1 MQKFQMKYVLTTLF
15 VCLMLAGQSQ
25 WPDHIYKPNIHSV
38 KLFKYGDVYSYP
50 VLNLGSNDQI
60 ELHFDDLDGDIK
72 NYYYTFQLC
81 NADWNPANIQAFDY
95 IKGFQSNRI
104 SNYRISSIIP
114 TRYTHYQAV
123 LPERSM
129 VPTRSG
135 NYLLKVYLN
144 SDTSKLAFT
153 KRFLVVNNRMAVSA
167 QVMQPYNG
175 HLGRTHQRVQVN
187 VNTANAQINSI
198 SPQDIKV
205 AIVQN
210 YIWQEASIIDRPTI
224 FRGNYYEYS
233 DESNTTFAAGKEWR
247 WVNLRS
253 FRLRSDRVQQIVDTS
268 KTRTDIYVKPDA
280 ERYNQVYIY
289 MPDINGLYTL
299 QNDDGTNPYWQSD
312 YAWVHF
318 SFIPPSNRAFEGR
331 SIYLFGELTNYDL
344 NVDSKMLFNE
354 EKGVYE
360 KSIFLKQGY
369 YNYSYVTLTDKKE
382 AGVSPSFENTE
393 GNYWGADNAYMIMV
407 YYRPFGARADELLGF
422 TRVNSVFQR

>member
-25 WPDHIYKPNIHSV
+25 WPDHIYKPNIHSI

-354 EKGVYE
+354 DKGVYE

-382 AGVSPSFENTE
+382 AGVSPSLENTE
-393 GNYWGADNAYMIMV
+393 GNYWGTDNAYMIMV

>member
-25 WPDHIYKPNIHSV
+25 WPDHIYKPNIHSI

>member
-382 AGVSPSFENTE
+382 AGVSPSLENTE
-393 GNYWGADNAYMIMV
+393 GNYWGTDNAYMIMV

>member
-1 MQKFQMKYVLTTLF
+1 MQKIQMKYVLTSLF
-15 VCLMLAGQSQ
+15 VCMMLAGQSQ
-25 WPDHIYKPNIHSV
+25 LPDHIFKSNIHSV

-50 VLNLGSNDQI
+50 VLNLGSGDQI

-153 KRFLVVNNRMAVSA
+153 KRFLVVNNKMAVTA

-210 YIWQEASIIDRPTI
+210 YIWQEASVIDRPTI

-233 DESNTTFAAGKEWR
+233 DESSTTFAAGKEWR

-318 SFIPPSNRAFEGR
+318 SFIPPGNRAFEGR

-360 KSIFLKQGY
+360 KSIYLKQGY

-382 AGVSPSFENTE
+382 EGVAPSFDNTE
-393 GNYWGADNAYMIMV
+393 GNFWGADNAYMVMV

>member
-1 MQKFQMKYVLTTLF
+1 
-15 VCLMLAGQSQ
+15 
-25 WPDHIYKPNIHSV
+25 
-38 KLFKYGDVYSYP
+38 
-50 VLNLGSNDQI
+50 
-60 ELHFDDLDGDIK
+60 
-72 NYYYTFQLC
+72 
-81 NADWNPANIQAFDY
+81 
-95 IKGFQSNRI
+95 
-104 SNYRISSIIP
+104 
-114 TRYTHYQAV
+114 
-123 LPERSM
+123 
-129 VPTRSG
+129 
-135 NYLLKVYLN
+135 
-144 SDTSKLAFT
+144 
-153 KRFLVVNNRMAVSA
+153 MAVSA

-382 AGVSPSFENTE
+382 AGVSPSLENTE
-393 GNYWGADNAYMIMV
+393 GNYWGTDNAYMIMV

>member
-25 WPDHIYKPNIHSV
+25 WPDHIYKPNIHSI

-318 SFIPPSNRAFEGR
+318 SFIPPGNRAFEGR

-354 EKGVYE
+354 DKGVYE

>member
-60 ELHFDDLDGDIK
+60 ELHFDDLDGEIK

-233 DESNTTFAAGKEWR
+233 DESSTTFAAGKEWR

-318 SFIPPSNRAFEGR
+318 SFIPPGNRAFEGR

>member
-25 WPDHIYKPNIHSV
+25 WPDHIYKPNIHSI

-60 ELHFDDLDGDIK
+60 ELHFDDLDGEIK

-233 DESNTTFAAGKEWR
+233 DESSTTFAAGKEWR

-354 EKGVYE
+354 DKGVYE

>member
-25 WPDHIYKPNIHSV
+25 WPDHIYKPNIHSI

-268 KTRTDIYVKPDA
+268 KTRTYIYVKPDA

-354 EKGVYE
+354 DKGVYE

>member
-25 WPDHIYKPNIHSV
+25 WPDHIYKPNIHSI

-318 SFIPPSNRAFEGR
+318 SFIPPGNRAFEGR

>member
-25 WPDHIYKPNIHSV
+25 WPDHIYKPNIHSI

-60 ELHFDDLDGDIK
+60 ELHFDDLDGEIK

>member
-60 ELHFDDLDGDIK
+60 ELHFDDLDGEIK

-318 SFIPPSNRAFEGR
+318 SFIPPGNRAFEGR

>member
-114 TRYTHYQAV
+114 TRYTHYLAV

>member
-114 TRYTHYQAV
+114 TRYTHYLAV

-382 AGVSPSFENTE
+382 AGVSPSLENTE
-393 GNYWGADNAYMIMV
+393 GNYWGTDNAYMIMV

>member
-25 WPDHIYKPNIHSV
+25 WPDHIYKPNIHSI

-354 EKGVYE
+354 DKGVYE

>member
-25 WPDHIYKPNIHSV
+25 WPDHIYKPNIHSI

-60 ELHFDDLDGDIK
+60 ELHFDDLDGEIK

-233 DESNTTFAAGKEWR
+233 DESSTTFAAGKEWR

-318 SFIPPSNRAFEGR
+318 SFIPPGNRAFEGR

>member
-25 WPDHIYKPNIHSV
+25 WPDHIYKPNIHSI

-81 NADWNPANIQAFDY
+81 NADWNPANILAFDY

-354 EKGVYE
+354 DKGVYE

>member
-25 WPDHIYKPNIHSV
+25 WPDHIYKPNIHSI

-60 ELHFDDLDGDIK
+60 ELHFDDLDGEIK

-354 EKGVYE
+354 DKGVYE

>member
-382 AGVSPSFENTE
+382 AGVSPSLENTE

>member
-25 WPDHIYKPNIHSV
+25 WPDHIYKPNIHSI

-60 ELHFDDLDGDIK
+60 ELHFDDLDGEIK

-233 DESNTTFAAGKEWR
+233 DESSTTFAAGKEWR

>member
-25 WPDHIYKPNIHSV
+25 WPDHIYKPNIHSI

-60 ELHFDDLDGDIK
+60 ELHFDDLDGEIK

-318 SFIPPSNRAFEGR
+318 SFIPPGNRAFEGR

>member
-25 WPDHIYKPNIHSV
+25 WPDHIYKPNIHSI

-393 GNYWGADNAYMIMV
+393 GNYWGTDNAYMIMV

>member
-25 WPDHIYKPNIHSV
+25 LPDHIYKPNIHSV

-233 DESNTTFAAGKEWR
+233 DESSTTFAAGKEWR

-382 AGVSPSFENTE
+382 AGVSPSLENTE
-393 GNYWGADNAYMIMV
+393 GNYWGTDNAYMIMV

>member
-354 EKGVYE
+354 DKGVYE

>member
-1 MQKFQMKYVLTTLF
+1 
-15 VCLMLAGQSQ
+15 
-25 WPDHIYKPNIHSV
+25 
-38 KLFKYGDVYSYP
+38 
-50 VLNLGSNDQI
+50 LNLGSNDQI

>member
-25 WPDHIYKPNIHSV
+25 WPDHIYKPNIHSI

-114 TRYTHYQAV
+114 TRYTHYLAV

-354 EKGVYE
+354 DKGVYE

>member
-25 WPDHIYKPNIHSV
+25 WPDHIYKPNIHSI

-81 NADWNPANIQAFDY
+81 NADWNPANILAFDY

-233 DESNTTFAAGKEWR
+233 DESSTTFAAGKEWR

-318 SFIPPSNRAFEGR
+318 SFIPPGNRAFEGR

>member
-25 WPDHIYKPNIHSV
+25 WPDHIYKPNIHSI

-114 TRYTHYQAV
+114 TRYTHYLAV

-382 AGVSPSFENTE
+382 AGVSPSLENTE
-393 GNYWGADNAYMIMV
+393 GNYWGTDNAYMIMV

>member
-1 MQKFQMKYVLTTLF
+1 
-15 VCLMLAGQSQ
+15 MLAGQSQ
-25 WPDHIYKPNIHSV
+25 WPDHIYKPNIHSI

-354 EKGVYE
+354 DKGVYE

>member
-25 WPDHIYKPNIHSV
+25 WPDHIYKPNIHSI

-233 DESNTTFAAGKEWR
+233 DESSTTFAAGKEWR

-318 SFIPPSNRAFEGR
+318 SFIPPGNRAFEGR

>member
-25 WPDHIYKPNIHSV
+25 WPDHIYKPNIHSI

-233 DESNTTFAAGKEWR
+233 DESSTTFAAGKEWR

-354 EKGVYE
+354 DKGVYE

>member
-60 ELHFDDLDGDIK
+60 ELHFDDLDGEIK

-318 SFIPPSNRAFEGR
+318 SFIPPGNRAFEGR

-354 EKGVYE
+354 DKGVYE

>member
-25 WPDHIYKPNIHSV
+25 WPDHIYKPNIHSI

-233 DESNTTFAAGKEWR
+233 DESSTTFAAGKEWR

-318 SFIPPSNRAFEGR
+318 SFIPPGNRAFEGR

-354 EKGVYE
+354 DKGVYE